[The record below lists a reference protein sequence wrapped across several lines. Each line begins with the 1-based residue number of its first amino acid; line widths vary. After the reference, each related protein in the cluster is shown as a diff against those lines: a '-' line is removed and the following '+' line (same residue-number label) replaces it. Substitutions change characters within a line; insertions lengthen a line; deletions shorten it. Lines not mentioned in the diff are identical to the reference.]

1 MSRASH
7 IAMMAAQDL
16 PSPPEGADV
25 PEWIQLTPAGRFET
39 FDARGPYEVTDP
51 QAVIE
56 ASFAARGEIEIDV
69 NHASF
74 TAAKAGGEAPA
85 RGWIVEMQAR
95 EDGIWGKVRWTKEG
109 ARLVADQAYRRIS
122 PVFRLAH
129 PGSNR
134 VVAILN
140 ASLVNRQNLRGLAA
154 LNFEEEERM
163 SFLKQLAGVLD
174 LGADAT
180 EEQVTTAVN
189 KLKEDGDGATAA
201 QSQLDEVATI
211 LGVDAG
217 GDVVAAAKA
226 TAAGAPDA
234 VALQSALT
242 EMQDTIA
249 AQAEQIA
256 GLQGGASKDK
266 AEAFVDGEIQKG
278 RFIPKALRDHYISMH
293 QEDPE
298 RVEKEIAGMP
308 MLNGGSVAHLTPPS
322 TDGSISMNAEQSQAA
337 KLLGLSAEEY
347 QAVLDEERKAQEG
360 F

>member
-1 MSRASH
+1 
-7 IAMMAAQDL
+7 MMAAQDL

-69 NHASF
+69 NHAPF

-85 RGWIVEMQAR
+85 RGWIVEMQVR

-189 KLKEDGDGATAA
+189 KLKEDGD
-201 QSQLDEVATI
+201 
-211 LGVDAG
+211 
-217 GDVVAAAKA
+217 VVAAAKA

-293 QEDPE
+293 QEDPA

-322 TDGSISMNAEQSQAA
+322 TDGSIAMNAEQSQAA
-337 KLLGLSAEEY
+337 KLLGLSAEDY

>member
-1 MSRASH
+1 
-7 IAMMAAQDL
+7 MMAAQDL

-85 RGWIVEMQAR
+85 RGWIVEMQSR

-129 PGSNR
+129 PGSKR

-180 EEQVTTAVN
+180 EDQVTAAVNLLKDSGATAV
-189 KLKEDGDGATAA
+189 AA
-201 QSQLDEVATI
+201 QSQLNEIATI
-211 LGVDAG
+211 LGVDAE

-226 TAAGAPDA
+226 TAGGAPDA
-234 VALQSALT
+234 VALQAAMT
-242 EMQDTIA
+242 ELQGTIA

-256 GLQGGASKDK
+256 GLMGSASKDK
-266 AEAFVDGEIQKG
+266 AEAFVDSEFKKG
-278 RFIPKALRDHYISMH
+278 RLIPKALRDHYIAMH
-293 QEDPE
+293 QEDPA

-308 MLNGGSVAHLTPPS
+308 MLNSAGVPHLPPPS
-322 TDGSISMNAEQSQAA
+322 EDGKIAMNAEHLAVAA
-337 KLLGLSAEEY
+337 QLGLSEEAY
-347 QAVLDEERKAQEG
+347 LATLEG
-360 F
+360 ENNETGDA

>member
-16 PSPPEGADV
+16 PSPPDGAEV

-85 RGWIVEMQAR
+85 RGWIVEMQSR
-95 EDGIWGKVRWTKEG
+95 DDGIWGKVRWTKEG

-226 TAAGAPDA
+226 TAAGGLPVSAMQAA
-234 VALQSALT
+234 VT
-242 EMQDTIA
+242 EMQETIA
-249 AQAEQIA
+249 AQAEQINSMQKA
-256 GLQGGASKDK
+256 TAKER
-266 AEAFVDGEIQKG
+266 AEAFVYGEIKRG
-278 RFIPKALRDHYISMH
+278 RFVQPQLRDHYIAMH
-293 QEDPE
+293 QEDPA
-298 RVEKEIAGMP
+298 RIEKEISAMP

-322 TDGSISMNAEQSQAA
+322 TDGSIAMNAEQSQAA

>member
-1 MSRASH
+1 
-7 IAMMAAQDL
+7 MMAAQDL

-69 NHASF
+69 NHAPF

-85 RGWIVEMQAR
+85 RGWIVEMQVR

-189 KLKEDGDGATAA
+189 KLKEDGD
-201 QSQLDEVATI
+201 
-211 LGVDAG
+211 
-217 GDVVAAAKA
+217 VVAAAKA

-256 GLQGGASKDK
+256 GLQGAHQRTRPRPLSMARSKRVGSSRRRCAITTSRCTKKTLPASRKK
-266 AEAFVDGEIQKG
+266 
-278 RFIPKALRDHYISMH
+278 
-293 QEDPE
+293 
-298 RVEKEIAGMP
+298 
-308 MLNGGSVAHLTPPS
+308 
-322 TDGSISMNAEQSQAA
+322 SQACPC
-337 KLLGLSAEEY
+337 
-347 QAVLDEERKAQEG
+347 
-360 F
+360 